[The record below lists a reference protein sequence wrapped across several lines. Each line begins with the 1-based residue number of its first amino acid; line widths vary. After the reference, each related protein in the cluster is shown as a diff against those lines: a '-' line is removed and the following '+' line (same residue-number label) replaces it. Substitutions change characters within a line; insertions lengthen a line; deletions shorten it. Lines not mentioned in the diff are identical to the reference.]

1 MGIAFCKFFV
11 FQFTPDSALSNY
23 LKKSFIK
30 YINVKSSSSQTLRT
44 LSKNVSF
51 WEIIILNSTCSL
63 HIKRSSNVDF
73 LFFHLGISRRAPRE
87 NVWLNMTQSLPFT
100 KHAPL
105 EKKYHDT
112 FIPPYLLQHKHVLL
126 FPARVHYKSIGV
138 FFSFTTF
145 HWHVPNLPGRKQTKY
160 DSLLSL

>member
-1 MGIAFCKFFV
+1 MSSLRFLGNCFPQV
-11 FQFTPDSALSNY
+11 LLPDSALSNY

-73 LFFHLGISRRAPRE
+73 FVFSSWNFSEGTMRECLIKHDTISPIYQTCTFRKKNTTTHSFHLIYCNISMFYYPQQE
-87 NVWLNMTQSLPFT
+87 CTIN
-100 KHAPL
+100 H
-105 EKKYHDT
+105 
-112 FIPPYLLQHKHVLL
+112 
-126 FPARVHYKSIGV
+126 
-138 FFSFTTF
+138 
-145 HWHVPNLPGRKQTKY
+145 
-160 DSLLSL
+160 